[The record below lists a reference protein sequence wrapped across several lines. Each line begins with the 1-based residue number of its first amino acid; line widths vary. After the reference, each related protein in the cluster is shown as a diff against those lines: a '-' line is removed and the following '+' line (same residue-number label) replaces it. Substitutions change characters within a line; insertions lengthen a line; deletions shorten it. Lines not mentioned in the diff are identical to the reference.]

1 MVRRTETSTRESS
14 SSNQGLFAIVGDI
27 IALSFRAVGA
37 LFSAIFQSKSM
48 IESTSSSYTPRLFNA
63 AEADVRSEALLVHSK
78 TTVAPE
84 LLYANPRL
92 FLLRHDKVSNYFDEY
107 R

>member
-1 MVRRTETSTRESS
+1 LLCRLE
-14 SSNQGLFAIVGDI
+14 
-27 IALSFRAVGA
+27 LSEPFLARFFKANRW
-37 LFSAIFQSKSM
+37 
-48 IESTSSSYTPRLFNA
+48 IESTFSSYTPRLFNA
-63 AEADVRSEALLVHSK
+63 AEADVRSEALLVHPK

-84 LLYANPRL
+84 LLYATPRL